1 MKPCTRC
8 SGFLTIE
15 NWFNIFQ
22 DGKQSQLQ
30 RTRCVNC
37 GAIDDPVILANRR
50 QPYRPGSKMSE
61 ASQAASAERIIAHTM
76 KLGYAR
82 KPSAEIL

>member
-15 NWFNIFQ
+15 NWLDLFQ

-50 QPYRPGSKMSE
+50 QPYHAGIEDRAKRRGRPVSRESLLT
-61 ASQAASAERIIAHTM
+61 Q
-76 KLGYAR
+76 
-82 KPSAEIL
+82 